1 MDAEEPPI
9 LLDGA
14 RVVRYAIVDNTRPG
28 LRSGVVA
35 GGVPVDFDVVTRIVM
50 AEDLVDGS
58 VLLMHCNAE
67 WSTVAAERLPDL
79 ESAQRTADAAYAGV
93 GMSWTVFR
101 DLTPQEER
109 EVQITRTFLRELANE
124 FRDA

>member
-1 MDAEEPPI
+1 MDAREPPL

-14 RVVRYAIVDNTRPG
+14 RVVRFAIIDNTRPG

-35 GGVPVDFDVVTRIVM
+35 GGVPVDFDVVSRIVM

-79 ESAQRTADAAYAGV
+79 QSAQRTADAAYAGV
-93 GMSWTVFR
+93 AMGWTAFR
-101 DLTPQEER
+101 DLTPEEER